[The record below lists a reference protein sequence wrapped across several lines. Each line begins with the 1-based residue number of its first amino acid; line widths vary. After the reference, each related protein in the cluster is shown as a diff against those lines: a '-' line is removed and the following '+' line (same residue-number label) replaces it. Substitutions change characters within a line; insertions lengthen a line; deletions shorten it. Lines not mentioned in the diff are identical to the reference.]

1 MNENMIQQFMLNTV
15 VYHIK
20 FIVIQSI
27 NFSNTLSTQYN
38 TPNILRTLREQVR
51 GISFKLFPS
60 Q

>member
-1 MNENMIQQFMLNTV
+1 MIQQFMLNTV